1 MLASLDLQAAA
12 AAQQSDPAVFLLLL
26 IAMALLP
33 FVLTMITSFA
43 KIVIVGGILRQALG
57 MPQIPP
63 TSVLTG
69 IALILTIHIMSPVAA
84 RVWQAVE
91 PTLQQTE
98 EADLD
103 AAAIVL
109 AGKRSMSAKSASWW
123 TRTA

>member
-12 AAQQSDPAVFLLLL
+12 AAQRSDPAVFLLLL

-84 RVWQAVE
+84 RV
-91 PTLQQTE
+91 
-98 EADLD
+98 
-103 AAAIVL
+103 
-109 AGKRSMSAKSASWW
+109 
-123 TRTA
+123 